1 MFQRWPGYQT
11 PSWFIA
17 LLFAAGFILDYQRI
31 SSSSLDGQ
39 VTVQETSRKRVT
51 SSEILR
57 PLRKDNSIA
66 EK

>member
-1 MFQRWPGYQT
+1 MFRRWPGYQT
-11 PSWFIA
+11 PSWFVA
-17 LLFAAGFILDYQRI
+17 LLFATGFMLDFQRTSP
-31 SSSSLDGQ
+31 SSPDDQ
-39 VTVQETSRKRVT
+39 VNVREASRKRVT